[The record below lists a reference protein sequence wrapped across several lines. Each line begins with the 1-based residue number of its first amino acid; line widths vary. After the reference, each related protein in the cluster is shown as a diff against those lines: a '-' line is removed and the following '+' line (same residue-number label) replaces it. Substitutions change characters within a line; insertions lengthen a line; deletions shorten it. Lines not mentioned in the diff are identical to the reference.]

1 MKEKDIKEIYIRDEN
16 IKLGQLIKL
25 AGMVDSGLEAKLE
38 IVNEK
43 VKLNGK
49 TETQRGKKVIPGDV
63 VEYKG
68 EIIRVSKKEI

>member
-43 VKLNGK
+43 VKLNGNI
-49 TETQRGKKVIPGDV
+49 ETQRGKKVIPGDV

>member
-1 MKEKDIKEIYIRDEN
+1 MKEKDIKEIYIRDDN

-43 VKLNGK
+43 VKLNGNI
-49 TETQRGKKVIPGDV
+49 ETQRGKKVIPGDV